1 MTEVARVLGNNGK
14 YWILDIN
21 INNLNIAGQKELTDN
36 DSGRQGVG
44 NRGSERFRELRM
56 TQDPFP
62 EGRLASPTT
71 KTDEFSE
78 KFQTVFAPP
87 PSFSENH
94 VANLYQCHAQKALFQ
109 GPKSARYI
117 FGLKMTH
124 PFGPFPKIHHFG
136 DGNRP

>member
-1 MTEVARVLGNNGK
+1 MTKLSKLADK
-14 YWILDIN
+14 
-21 INNLNIAGQKELTDN
+21 
-36 DSGRQGVG
+36 
-44 NRGSERFRELRM
+44 
-56 TQDPFP
+56 
-62 EGRLASPTT
+62 GRLTLPKRMNFRKSPKRPLT
-71 KTDEFSE
+71 
-78 KFQTVFAPP
+78 PP